1 MLDIQRVTALCLMR
15 ERLATGGIIRARLL
29 YIGLCIVL
37 CTQLY
42 IAVYWNRLC
51 HHAAETWRNISVR
64 IPYTT
69 SIIRYTWTSTSWI
82 YGRRCIINLINSFP
96 NRVQKTASEYN
107 SLSPSTIN
115 SSNTR
120 FVFFLASCSLRQDHL
135 RFQTEFYILYFQKH
149 KSCQSWTCLEQY
161 QCVCCNSIF

>member
-1 MLDIQRVTALCLMR
+1 MPALTFPMLDIQRVTALCLMR

-42 IAVYWNRLC
+42 IAVYWNPPLPPRCGNLTQYFC
-51 HHAAETWRNISVR
+51 QNSLYNLYH
-64 IPYTT
+64 
-69 SIIRYTWTSTSWI
+69 SIHLEPQRWTFTSWI

-107 SLSPSTIN
+107 SLSPSTIT

-120 FVFFLASCSLRQDHL
+120 IVFFLAS
-135 RFQTEFYILYFQKH
+135 
-149 KSCQSWTCLEQY
+149 
-161 QCVCCNSIF
+161 